1 MADDGLQNNDLRNDS
16 LRDHGDG
23 DGGPR
28 DGGIGMILVLTTF
41 PDPERARE
49 AAGLLVDERLAACV
63 SVLPPVESH
72 YVWEGERRCEE
83 EVLVLIKTVAERYPR
98 LEERL
103 RERHPY
109 AVPEIVAVPVA
120 RGLPAYLEWVAQQS
134 GAGL

>member
-16 LRDHGDG
+16 LRDHGGG
-23 DGGPR
+23 DGER
-28 DGGIGMILVLTTF
+28 HDGGIRMVLVLTTF
-41 PDPERARE
+41 PDRERARE
-49 AAGLLVDERLAACV
+49 AAGLLLDERLAACV

-83 EVLVLIKTVAERYPR
+83 EVPVLIKTVAERYPR

-120 RGLPAYLEWVAQQS
+120 RGLPGYLEWVAQQS

>member
-16 LRDHGDG
+16 LRDHGGG
-23 DGGPR
+23 DGGR
-28 DGGIGMILVLTTF
+28 HDGGIRMILVLTTF
-41 PDPERARE
+41 PDRERARE
-49 AAGLLVDERLAACV
+49 AAGLLLDERLAACV

-83 EVLVLIKTVAERYPR
+83 EVAVLIKTVAERYPR